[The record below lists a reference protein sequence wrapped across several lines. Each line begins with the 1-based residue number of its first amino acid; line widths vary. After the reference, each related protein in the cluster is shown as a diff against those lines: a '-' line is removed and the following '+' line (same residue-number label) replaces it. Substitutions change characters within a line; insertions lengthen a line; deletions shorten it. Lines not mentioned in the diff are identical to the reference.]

1 MSRESDLTDVLF
13 LGPRSKT
20 LLSALDDTEQSSA
33 IGSALVLKNFIQAR
47 GGEMFHAVPEL
58 IRDSLHAIDDCT
70 SDKAKDGVLKALV
83 ALGKHHPKLVCSE
96 ILGTPLPFQ
105 K

>member
-1 MSRESDLTDVLF
+1 
-13 LGPRSKT
+13 
-20 LLSALDDTEQSSA
+20 
-33 IGSALVLKNFIQAR
+33 
-47 GGEMFHAVPEL
+47 MFHAVPEL

-70 SDKAKDGVLKALV
+70 SDKAKNGVLKALV